1 MGMLI
6 YGRDLMCLT
15 HFKVEHKFQFTAP
28 YSDGEIAAD
37 LYTS

>member
-6 YGRDLMCLT
+6 YGRDLMWLT
-15 HFKVEHKFQFTAP
+15 HFKVEHNFQFIPP
-28 YSDGEIAAD
+28 YFDGEIAAD